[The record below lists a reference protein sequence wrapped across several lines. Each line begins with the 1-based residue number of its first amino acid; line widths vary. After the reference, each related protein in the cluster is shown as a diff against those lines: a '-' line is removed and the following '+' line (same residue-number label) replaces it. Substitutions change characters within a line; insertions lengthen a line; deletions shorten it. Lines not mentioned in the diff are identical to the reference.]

1 MIEVGLVGK
10 PNAGKSSFFK
20 AATMVEIEISNR
32 PFTTIDANVGIAY
45 VSFDCVCKEL
55 GVKCNPQDGF
65 CMNGIRF
72 APIKLI
78 DVAGLVPEAHKGKG
92 LGNKF
97 LDDVRKAEALI
108 HVVDFSGKTDE
119 FGNPAENHNPLD
131 DITFLEREIE
141 LWFKSIIE
149 KNLGKLMKFKDRDEL
164 IDFLLQKLSGLEIER
179 VHLEKALEKTD
190 IDNTEEFAH
199 WLRIF
204 SKPIVI
210 AANKMDLPE
219 AQENFD
225 KLKDELKDRIV
236 IPTSA
241 DAEIA
246 LKLAAKMKLI
256 EYIPGRTF
264 KIIDE
269 MNEQQ
274 RKALNKISDLMKKFG
289 STGVQTT
296 LDKIIFD
303 VLNYIPVYPVAD
315 SHKYSDKKGNV
326 LPNVFL
332 VKKGTKLKE
341 FAGIVHSEMA
351 EKFIAGINAKTKMR
365 LASDYELKPKDVIQ
379 IVFGR

>member
-20 AATMVEIEISNR
+20 AATMVEVEISNR

-55 GVKCNPQDGF
+55 GIKCNPQDGF

-119 FGNPAENHNPLD
+119 FGNPTENHNPLD

-179 VHLEKALEKTD
+179 VHLERALEKTD

-225 KLKDELKDRIV
+225 RLKDRLKDRTV

-274 RKALNKISDLMKKFG
+274 RKALNKISD
-289 STGVQTT
+289 
-296 LDKIIFD
+296 
-303 VLNYIPVYPVAD
+303 
-315 SHKYSDKKGNV
+315 
-326 LPNVFL
+326 
-332 VKKGTKLKE
+332 
-341 FAGIVHSEMA
+341 
-351 EKFIAGINAKTKMR
+351 
-365 LASDYELKPKDVIQ
+365 
-379 IVFGR
+379 